1 MDVLSKGG
9 ILLIVIENNV
19 MFGVI
24 YLKDVIKDGFVEWFV
39 ELRKMGI
46 EIVMCMGDNVLIVV
60 IIVKEVGVDRFV
72 VECKFEDKI
81 KVIKDE

>member
-1 MDVLSKGG
+1 
-9 ILLIVIENNV
+9 
-19 MFGVI
+19 
-24 YLKDVIKDGFVEWFV
+24 
-39 ELRKMGI
+39 MGI
-46 EIVMCMGDNVLIVV
+46 EIVMCIGDNVLIVV